1 MSLINTVISSMQLEE
16 DSRTELDSHADT
28 CVVGD
33 NALIIHEHNRTVDVV
48 GYEGSAG
55 RSKRL
60 KVVDAAVAYEG
71 FGGEFYILRLNQA
84 IYVKGLPHN
93 LLCLLYTSPSPRDA

>member
-1 MSLINTVISSMQLEE
+1 MQLEE

-33 NALIIHEHNRTVDVV
+33 DALIIHEHNRIVDVF

-60 KVVDAAVAYEG
+60 KVVDAAVVHEG
-71 FGGEFYILRLNQA
+71 FKGEIL
-84 IYVKGLPHN
+84 I
-93 LLCLLYTSPSPRDA
+93 